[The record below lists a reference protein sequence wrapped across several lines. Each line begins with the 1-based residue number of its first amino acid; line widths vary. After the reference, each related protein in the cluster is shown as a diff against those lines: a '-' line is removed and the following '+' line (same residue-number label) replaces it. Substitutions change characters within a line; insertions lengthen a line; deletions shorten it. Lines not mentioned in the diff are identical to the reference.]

1 MTCSK
6 LVNPVGFS
14 NGCAELALKILGTK
28 QVTLNGRSL
37 HYWAAEAAAG
47 DATGEGVGGGRRVV
61 APKGDKVA
69 GWRNLAQIARPSAQ
83 RSRWARRYLP
93 DNGQNRNVYVLVRQA
108 SGGDLLLDTLDNAG
122 APIEAARRLTLTE
135 FRSFVTSREP
145 TTCVPTTREPTTPRW
160 VWKDTAQ
167 VYPMLLAAGVRVQR
181 CLDLRL
187 CHVILKNSAL
197 TSTSELALAAPNRWD
212 VASAG
217 TSDPAE
223 PRATLFDFDVDVDS
237 LDDDDR
243 TPSPAAAATLHT
255 TGSAAPG
262 TAESSEV
269 GEFRRQLDA
278 VASATE
284 PGRLRLLL
292 AAESAGALVAAE
304 MRHAGLPWRTDV
316 HDLLLTRQLGP
327 RVAPGVRPERLE
339 VLARRIRSELG
350 DTALNPDSPQEL
362 VKALQRAGLAV
373 TSTRGWVLKKLEHP
387 VIEPLLQYKKLSRL
401 LSANGWTWMD
411 SWVVDGRFH
420 PDYVPGGVVT
430 GRWATRGGG
439 ALQLPKQIRGAVVAD
454 DGWKL
459 VVADAAQLEPRIL
472 AALSQDTSMARAGR
486 GTDLYAGI
494 VSSGVVET
502 RDDAK
507 VAMLGAMYG
516 ATTGQ
521 SGRLMPRLA
530 RAYPRAIALTESA
543 ARAGER
549 GEVVTTRLGRSSP
562 IPGPGWHEAQA
573 QAYDP
578 AATAADERRA
588 RSQARDWGRFTR
600 NFIVQGSAAEWAL
613 CWMAEIR
620 RELSALA
627 HPDALGGHTGSG
639 FMAVDAPP
647 GNVGASGIHVSR
659 STAAAGGA
667 RALFGTSPHLV
678 FFLHDEVIVHTPA
691 EQSDAVVQII
701 VTAAET
707 AGRLLFGDFPVD
719 FMLTVATVDNYAQ
732 AK

>member
-1 MTCSK
+1 M
-6 LVNPVGFS
+6 
-14 NGCAELALKILGTK
+14 GTA
-28 QVTLNGRSL
+28 S
-37 HYWAAEAAAG
+37 AG
-47 DATGEGVGGGRRVV
+47 
-61 APKGDKVA
+61 
-69 GWRNLAQIARPSAQ
+69 S
-83 RSRWARRYLP
+83 
-93 DNGQNRNVYVLVRQA
+93 GQNERVYVLVRQT
-108 SGGDLLLDTLDNAG
+108 SGGDVLVDTLDDVG
-122 APIEAARRLTLTE
+122 RFIEAARLSLTE
-135 FRSFVTSREP
+135 FPSFVSSREP
-145 TTCVPTTREPTTPRW
+145 STHESATGDRAAPRW
-160 VWKDTAQ
+160 VWEDTARI
-167 VYPMLLAAGVRVQR
+167 YPIFLEAGIRVQR
-181 CLDLRL
+181 CHDLRL

-197 TSTSELALAAPNRWD
+197 TMTSELALAAPGRWD
-212 VASAG
+212 VASVG
-217 TSDPAE
+217 TTDRAE
-223 PRATLFDFDVDVDS
+223 PLATLFDFDANADS
-237 LDDDDR
+237 D
-243 TPSPAAAATLHT
+243 TS
-255 TGSAAPG
+255 GECG
-262 TAESSEV
+262 TA

-278 VASATE
+278 VASACE

-304 MRHAGLPWRTDV
+304 MRYAGLPWRSDV
-316 HDLLLTRQLGP
+316 HDLLLTQELGA
-327 RVAPGVRPERLE
+327 RVPPGMRPERLE
-339 VLARRIRSELG
+339 LLAQRIRLELD
-350 DTALNPDSPQEL
+350 DTTLNPDSPPEL
-362 VKALQRAGLAV
+362 LKALQRAGLAV
-373 TSTRGWVLKKLEHP
+373 ASTQGWELKKLQHP

-401 LSANGWTWMD
+401 LSANGWTWME

-420 PDYVPGGVVT
+420 PDYVPGDVVT

-454 DGWKL
+454 DDWKL

-472 AALSQDTSMARAGR
+472 AALARDTSMAKAGR

-502 RDDAK
+502 RDHAK

-516 ATTGQ
+516 ATTGE

-549 GEVVTTRLGRSSP
+549 GEIVTTRLGRSSP
-562 IPGPGWHEAQA
+562 IPGSGWQEAQA

-578 AATAADERRA
+578 AATATDERRA

-620 RELSALA
+620 RELTALPAPDSLHSDAA
-627 HPDALGGHTGSG
+627 HG
-639 FMAVDAPP
+639 AVCQPVPGVSPVNRGATRGRAPF
-647 GNVGASGIHVSR
+647 H
-659 STAAAGGA
+659 
-667 RALFGTSPHLV
+667 GTPHLV

-691 EQSDAVVQII
+691 AQAAAVAQII

-719 FMLTVATVDNYAQ
+719 FMLTVATVDNYGQ

>member
-1 MTCSK
+1 M
-6 LVNPVGFS
+6 
-14 NGCAELALKILGTK
+14 
-28 QVTLNGRSL
+28 
-37 HYWAAEAAAG
+37 
-47 DATGEGVGGGRRVV
+47 
-61 APKGDKVA
+61 
-69 GWRNLAQIARPSAQ
+69 
-83 RSRWARRYLP
+83 
-93 DNGQNRNVYVLVRQA
+93 YVLVRQVG
-108 SGGDLLLDTLDNAG
+108 GGDLLVEPRDEAG
-122 APIEAARRLTLTE
+122 ARLQPPRRLSRDEFRTFVAARESSTLE
-135 FRSFVTSREP
+135 SR
-145 TTCVPTTREPTTPRW
+145 PRW
-160 VWKDTAQ
+160 VWDDTGHT
-167 VYPMLLAAGVRVQR
+167 YPLLLSAGIRVER
-181 CLDLRL
+181 CHDLRL

-197 TSTSELALAAPNRWD
+197 TQSSELALAAPDRWD
-212 VASAG
+212 AANAATADQV
-217 TSDPAE
+217 E
-223 PRATLFDFDVDVDS
+223 PRATLFEFDVD
-237 LDDDDR
+237 DDDLAVGGTEPGPESR
-243 TPSPAAAATLHT
+243 
-255 TGSAAPG
+255 AP
-262 TAESSEV
+262 ESTS
-269 GEFRRQLDA
+269 GREFRRQLNA
-278 VASATE
+278 VASAAE

-304 MRHAGLPWRTDV
+304 MRFAGLPWRTDV
-316 HDLLLTRQLGP
+316 HDHLLTQELGP
-327 RVAPGVRPERLE
+327 RALPGVRPERLE
-339 VLARRIRSELG
+339 LLAQRIRLEL
-350 DTALNPDSPQEL
+350 DDAVLNPDSPQEL
-362 VKALQRAGLAV
+362 FKALQRAGLAV
-373 TSTRGWVLKKLEHP
+373 TSTRGWELKKLEHP

-401 LSANGWTWMD
+401 LSANGWTWME
-411 SWVVDGRFH
+411 SWVVNGRFH

-439 ALQLPKQIRGAVVAD
+439 ALQLPRQIRGAVVAD

-472 AALSQDTSMARAGR
+472 AALSQDERMATAGR

-494 VSSGVVET
+494 VASGVVET
-502 RDDAK
+502 RDHAK

-516 ATTGQ
+516 ATTGE

-562 IPGPGWHEAQA
+562 VPGVGWQEAQA

-620 RELSALA
+620 RELAAL
-627 HPDALGGHTGSG
+627 P
-639 FMAVDAPP
+639 
-647 GNVGASGIHVSR
+647 
-659 STAAAGGA
+659 AAGAGATSAIRRADAAPGPAGSAANPTERGRA
-667 RALFGTSPHLV
+667 RAPFDYVPHLV

-691 EQSDAVVQII
+691 AQAEVVAQII

>member
-1 MTCSK
+1 M
-6 LVNPVGFS
+6 
-14 NGCAELALKILGTK
+14 
-28 QVTLNGRSL
+28 
-37 HYWAAEAAAG
+37 
-47 DATGEGVGGGRRVV
+47 
-61 APKGDKVA
+61 
-69 GWRNLAQIARPSAQ
+69 
-83 RSRWARRYLP
+83 
-93 DNGQNRNVYVLVRQA
+93 YVLVRQS
-108 SGGDLLLDTLDNAG
+108 SGGDVLVDPLDDAG
-122 APIEAARRLTLTE
+122 LPLGTTRRLTLTE
-135 FRSFVTSREP
+135 FHSFVISLEP
-145 TTCVPTTREPTTPRW
+145 ATREPAAQNAAAPRW
-160 VWKDTAQ
+160 VWEETAKI
-167 VYPMLLAAGVRVQR
+167 YPVLLAAEIRVDR
-181 CLDLRL
+181 CHDLRL

-197 TSTSELALAAPNRWD
+197 TMASELALAAPGRWD
-212 VASAG
+212 VASVG
-217 TSDPAE
+217 SLDQTE
-223 PRATLFDFDVDVDS
+223 PPATLFDLDIDE
-237 LDDDDR
+237 DDDDDLDLNVD
-243 TPSPAAAATLHT
+243 AAGPGDVAA
-255 TGSAAPG
+255 GDSSAAR
-262 TAESSEV
+262 
-269 GEFRRQLDA
+269 EFRRQLDA
-278 VASATE
+278 VASAGE

-304 MRHAGLPWRTDV
+304 MRYAGLPWRTDV
-316 HDLLLTRQLGP
+316 HDLLLTRELGP

-339 VLARRIRSELG
+339 LLAQRIRLEL
-350 DTALNPDSPQEL
+350 DDPDLNPDSPQEL
-362 VKALQRAGLAV
+362 FKALQRAGLTV
-373 TSTRGWVLKKLEHP
+373 TSTRGWELKELKHP

-401 LSANGWTWMD
+401 LSANGWTWME

-439 ALQLPKQIRGAVVAD
+439 ALQLPKQIRGAVIAD

-472 AALSQDTSMARAGR
+472 AALAQDTNMATAGR

-502 RDDAK
+502 RDHAK

-516 ATTGQ
+516 ATTGE

-578 AATAADERRA
+578 AATASDERRA

-620 RELSALA
+620 RELTALPAPGSLQADAA
-627 HPDALGGHTGSG
+627 HGALCQPVPGAGPANPGDTRGR
-639 FMAVDAPP
+639 APFH
-647 GNVGASGIHVSR
+647 A
-659 STAAAGGA
+659 T
-667 RALFGTSPHLV
+667 PHLV

-691 EQSDAVVQII
+691 AQAAAVAQII

-719 FMLTVATVDNYAQ
+719 FMLKVATVDNYGQ

>member
-1 MTCSK
+1 MGAV
-6 LVNPVGFS
+6 LHP
-14 NGCAELALKILGTK
+14 IGT
-28 QVTLNGRSL
+28 
-37 HYWAAEAAAG
+37 
-47 DATGEGVGGGRRVV
+47 
-61 APKGDKVA
+61 
-69 GWRNLAQIARPSAQ
+69 
-83 RSRWARRYLP
+83 
-93 DNGQNRNVYVLVRQA
+93 GQNRDVYVLVRQA
-108 SGGDLLLDTLDNAG
+108 SDGDLLVDTLDGVG
-122 APIEAARRLTLTE
+122 ADMDTTRRLTLTE
-135 FRSFVTSREP
+135 FRSYVCALEAAVDAP
-145 TTCVPTTREPTTPRW
+145 DPPRW
-160 VWKDTAQ
+160 VWEDTARF
-167 VYPMLLAAGVRVQR
+167 YRLLLAAGIRVQR
-181 CLDLRL
+181 CHDLRL

-197 TSTSELALAAPNRWD
+197 TRTSNLARAAVDRWD
-212 VASAG
+212 VVGAG
-217 TSDPAE
+217 ANDQAE
-223 PRATLFDFDVDVDS
+223 PTGTLFDFDFDS
-237 LDDDDR
+237 DFHSDSDHAPGAD
-243 TPSPAAAATLHT
+243 TAPTVNTAGAATPGAGESD
-255 TGSAAPG
+255 TGR
-262 TAESSEV
+262 
-269 GEFRRQLDA
+269 EFRRQLDA

-304 MRHAGLPWRTDV
+304 MHHAGLPWRTDV
-316 HDLLLTRQLGP
+316 HDLLLTRELGP

-339 VLARRIRSELG
+339 VLAQRIRSALG
-350 DTALNPDSPQEL
+350 DAVLNPDSSQEL
-362 VKALQRAGLAV
+362 FKALQRAGLAV
-373 TSTRGWVLKKLEHP
+373 TSTRGWELKKLEHP
-387 VIEPLLQYKKLSRL
+387 AIEPLLQYKKLSRL
-401 LSANGWTWMD
+401 LSANGWTWME
-411 SWVVDGRFH
+411 SWVIDGRFH

-472 AALSQDTSMARAGR
+472 AALSRDTSMARAGR

-502 RDDAK
+502 RDHAK
-507 VAMLGAMYG
+507 AAMLGAMYG
-516 ATTGQ
+516 ATTGE

-530 RAYPRAIALTESA
+530 RAYPQAIALTESA

-549 GEVVTTRLGRSSP
+549 GEVVSTRLGRSSP
-562 IPGPGWHEAQA
+562 LPGPGWHEAQA

-578 AATAADERRA
+578 GATAIDERRA

-620 RELSALA
+620 RELTALA
-627 HPDALGGHTGSG
+627 RPEQQSY
-639 FMAVDAPP
+639 
-647 GNVGASGIHVSR
+647 ASWDR
-659 STAAAGGA
+659 
-667 RALFGTSPHLV
+667 SPHLV
-678 FFLHDEVIVHTPA
+678 YFLHDEVIVHTPTA
-691 EQSDAVVQII
+691 QADLVAQII